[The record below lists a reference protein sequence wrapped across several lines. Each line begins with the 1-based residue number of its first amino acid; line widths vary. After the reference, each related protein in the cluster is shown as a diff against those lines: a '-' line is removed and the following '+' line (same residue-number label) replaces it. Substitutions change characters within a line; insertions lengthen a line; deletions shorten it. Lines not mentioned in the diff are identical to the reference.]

1 MTEDGTDPFFSIFHP
16 ASYCLRITQYIKKSS
31 AFILY
36 TLAVKNLICTG
47 IASYCHMN
55 LLFKSFLQIL
65 LARLYNRC
73 KDRIF
78 KSAAAF
84 KIPHSYKCR
93 NPHAFAVCQHGN
105 RLIIH
110 IVPMLNTVN
119 TSLHCCLYAIAS
131 ICMAHHGKSLF
142 MSNMYHFFHIRC

>member
-65 LARLYNRC
+65 LAVFII
-73 KDRIF
+73 DARIVSSNLPQPLRF
-78 KSAAAF
+78 RTVTSVGTHTLSLSA
-84 KIPHSYKCR
+84 SME
-93 NPHAFAVCQHGN
+93 
-105 RLIIH
+105 
-110 IVPMLNTVN
+110 IV
-119 TSLHCCLYAIAS
+119 SSS
-131 ICMAHHGKSLF
+131 I
-142 MSNMYHFFHIRC
+142 